1 MKANIGLIGLAVMG
15 ENLALNMESKG
26 FTVAVYNRSVPGEE
40 GVVDRFIN
48 GRGKSKRF
56 IGTHSIE
63 QLVDSVKSPHIIMM
77 MVKAGRPVD
86 ELISQLLP
94 FLSSGDVIIDGG
106 NSDFHDTERRVK
118 ELEEKGIYFVGTGI
132 SGGEEGALH
141 GPSVMPGGSVEAWP
155 LVKEILQGISAK
167 LDDGSPCCERSG
179 GSWPFC
185 EDGAQRHRIWRYA
198 AYFRSLFAVEK
209 PERVGQ
215 RCDGRCL

>member
-118 ELEEKGIYFVGTGI
+118 ELEKKGIYFVGTGI

-141 GPSVMPGGSVEAWP
+141 GPSVMPGGSAAGERHLAGNFRQVGRWFA
-155 LVKEILQGISAK
+155 LLRV
-167 LDDGSPCCERSG
+167 DRSG
-179 GSWPFC
+179 GSRPFC

-209 PERVGQ
+209 PERIGQ
-215 RCDGRCL
+215 RCDGRRL

>member
-26 FTVAVYNRSVPGEE
+26 FTVAVYNRSAPGEE

-86 ELISQLLP
+86 ELISQ
-94 FLSSGDVIIDGG
+94 FVWRC
-106 NSDFHDTERRVK
+106 NYRRRQ
-118 ELEEKGIYFVGTGI
+118 F
-132 SGGEEGALH
+132 
-141 GPSVMPGGSVEAWP
+141 
-155 LVKEILQGISAK
+155 
-167 LDDGSPCCERSG
+167 
-179 GSWPFC
+179 
-185 EDGAQRHRIWRYA
+185 
-198 AYFRSLFAVEK
+198 
-209 PERVGQ
+209 
-215 RCDGRCL
+215 